1 MLPKP
6 PVDCGAG
13 AEVGGLTGAERG
25 QTYAGLASGL
35 LWKEAHR
42 VSGSESP
49 PERVRVGGTPG
60 L

>member
-25 QTYAGLASGL
+25 QTYTGLASGL
-35 LWKEAHR
+35 LRKEAHR

-49 PERVRVGGTPG
+49 PERVRVGAALG